1 MAGRS
6 TANGPSMAAA
16 QRMQK
21 IVPGSEQPAQRIG
34 SIRSTRAARALH
46 HNDVVAR
53 GGLISE
59 LVGRGC
65 G

>member
-1 MAGRS
+1 
-6 TANGPSMAAA
+6 MAAA